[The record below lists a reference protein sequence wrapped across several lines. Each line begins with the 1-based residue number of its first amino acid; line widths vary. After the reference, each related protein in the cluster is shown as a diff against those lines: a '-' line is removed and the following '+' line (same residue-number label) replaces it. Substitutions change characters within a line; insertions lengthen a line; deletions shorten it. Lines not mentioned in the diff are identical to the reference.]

1 MVRNE
6 DLGSYG
12 TTQKTMRKKIL
23 LVDDSPFFLKALSD
37 ALSVDFHVETASSG
51 EKAINLLKEIDSAK
65 PGDIGP
71 FDLVITDLEM
81 TGLSGY
87 DVSQFI
93 RKQKQE
99 QQVYTSHHA
108 HRKGHYARGSPR
120 AWLRSIYSEDQ
131 PGEGCF
137 YDSDSFVKV
146 ISNSLGHLVTK

>member
-1 MVRNE
+1 
-6 DLGSYG
+6 
-12 TTQKTMRKKIL
+12 MRKKIL

-51 EKAINLLKEIDSAK
+51 EKAINLLEEIDSAK

-93 RKQKQE
+93 KSKNRSNKFIPVIMLTGKDITQE
-99 QQVYTSHHA
+99 E
-108 HRKGHYARGSPR
+108 ARGHGCAAYIPKTNLGKVVSMTR
-120 AWLRSIYSEDQ
+120 ILLLR
-131 PGEGCF
+131 
-137 YDSDSFVKV
+137 
-146 ISNSLGHLVTK
+146 

>member
-1 MVRNE
+1 MFMVLNE
-6 DLGSYG
+6 VLGSYE

-51 EKAINLLKEIDSAK
+51 EKAINLLEEIDSAK

-93 RKQKQE
+93 RNKNRRNKFIPVIILTGKDITQE
-99 QQVYTSHHA
+99 E
-108 HRKGHYARGSPR
+108 ARGHGCAAYIPKTNLGKVVSMTR
-120 AWLRSIYSEDQ
+120 ILLLR
-131 PGEGCF
+131 
-137 YDSDSFVKV
+137 
-146 ISNSLGHLVTK
+146 

>member
-1 MVRNE
+1 
-6 DLGSYG
+6 
-12 TTQKTMRKKIL
+12 MRKKIL

-51 EKAINLLKEIDSAK
+51 EKAINLLEEIDSAK

-93 RKQKQE
+93 RNKKGAIKLYQSSCSPE
-99 QQVYTSHHA
+99 RTL
-108 HRKGHYARGSPR
+108 RKRKP
-120 AWLRSIYSEDQ
+120 
-131 PGEGCF
+131 EGMVAQHIF
-137 YDSDSFVKV
+137 RRPTWGRLF
-146 ISNSLGHLVTK
+146 L

>member
-6 DLGSYG
+6 DLGSDE

-51 EKAINLLKEIDSAK
+51 EKAINLLEEIDSAK

-93 RKQKQE
+93 RNKNRRNKFIPVIILTGKDITQE
-99 QQVYTSHHA
+99 E
-108 HRKGHYARGSPR
+108 ARGHGCAAYIPKTNLGKVVSMTR
-120 AWLRSIYSEDQ
+120 ILLLR
-131 PGEGCF
+131 
-137 YDSDSFVKV
+137 
-146 ISNSLGHLVTK
+146 

>member
-1 MVRNE
+1 MFMVRNE
-6 DLGSYG
+6 DLGSYE

-51 EKAINLLKEIDSAK
+51 EKAINLLEEIDSAK

-93 RKQKQE
+93 RNKNRRNKFIPVIILTGKDITQE
-99 QQVYTSHHA
+99 E
-108 HRKGHYARGSPR
+108 ARGHGCAAYIPKTNLGKVVSMTR
-120 AWLRSIYSEDQ
+120 ILLLR
-131 PGEGCF
+131 
-137 YDSDSFVKV
+137 
-146 ISNSLGHLVTK
+146 

>member
-1 MVRNE
+1 MVGNE
-6 DLGSYG
+6 GLGSEE

-37 ALSVDFHVETASSG
+37 ALSVDFHVETAISG

-65 PGDIGP
+65 LGDIGP

-93 RKQKQE
+93 KNRSNKFIPVIMLTGKDITQE
-99 QQVYTSHHA
+99 E
-108 HRKGHYARGSPR
+108 ARGH
-120 AWLRSIYSEDQ
+120 
-131 PGEGCF
+131 GCAA
-137 YDSDSFVKV
+137 YIPKTNLGKV
-146 ISNSLGHLVTK
+146 ISMTRILLLR

>member
-1 MVRNE
+1 MFMVRNE
-6 DLGSYG
+6 DLGSYE

-51 EKAINLLKEIDSAK
+51 EKAINLLEEIDSAK
-65 PGDIGP
+65 PGDIGS

-93 RKQKQE
+93 RNKNRRNKFIPVIILTGKDITQE
-99 QQVYTSHHA
+99 E
-108 HRKGHYARGSPR
+108 ARGHGCAAYIPKTNLGKVVSMTR
-120 AWLRSIYSEDQ
+120 ILLLR
-131 PGEGCF
+131 
-137 YDSDSFVKV
+137 
-146 ISNSLGHLVTK
+146 

>member
-1 MVRNE
+1 MVRNQ
-6 DLGSYG
+6 DLGSYE

-51 EKAINLLKEIDSAK
+51 EKAINLLEEIDSAK

-93 RKQKQE
+93 RNKNRRNKFIPVIILTGKDITQE
-99 QQVYTSHHA
+99 E
-108 HRKGHYARGSPR
+108 ARGHGCAAYIPKTNLGKVVSMTR
-120 AWLRSIYSEDQ
+120 ILLLR
-131 PGEGCF
+131 
-137 YDSDSFVKV
+137 
-146 ISNSLGHLVTK
+146 

>member
-1 MVRNE
+1 MFMVLNE
-6 DLGSYG
+6 DLGSYE

-51 EKAINLLKEIDSAK
+51 EKAINLLEEIDSAK

-93 RKQKQE
+93 KNKNRSNKFIPVIMLTGKDITQE
-99 QQVYTSHHA
+99 E
-108 HRKGHYARGSPR
+108 ARGHGCAAYIPKTNLGKVVSMTR
-120 AWLRSIYSEDQ
+120 ILLLR
-131 PGEGCF
+131 
-137 YDSDSFVKV
+137 
-146 ISNSLGHLVTK
+146 

>member
-1 MVRNE
+1 MVLNE
-6 DLGSYG
+6 DLGSYE

-51 EKAINLLKEIDSAK
+51 EKAINLLEEIDSAK

-93 RKQKQE
+93 RNKNRRNKFIPVIILTGKDITQE
-99 QQVYTSHHA
+99 E
-108 HRKGHYARGSPR
+108 ARGHGCAAYIPKTNLGKVVSMTR
-120 AWLRSIYSEDQ
+120 ILLLR
-131 PGEGCF
+131 
-137 YDSDSFVKV
+137 
-146 ISNSLGHLVTK
+146 

>member
-1 MVRNE
+1 MVLNE
-6 DLGSYG
+6 DLGSYE

-51 EKAINLLKEIDSAK
+51 EKAINLLVEIDSAK

-93 RKQKQE
+93 RNKNRRNKFIPVIILTGKDITQE
-99 QQVYTSHHA
+99 E
-108 HRKGHYARGSPR
+108 ARGHGCAAYIPKTNLGKVVSMTR
-120 AWLRSIYSEDQ
+120 ILLLR
-131 PGEGCF
+131 
-137 YDSDSFVKV
+137 
-146 ISNSLGHLVTK
+146 

>member
-1 MVRNE
+1 MVRNQ
-6 DLGSYG
+6 DLGSYE
-12 TTQKTMRKKIL
+12 TIQKTMRKTIL

-51 EKAINLLKEIDSAK
+51 EKAINLLEEIDSAK

-93 RKQKQE
+93 RNKNRRNKFIPVIILTGKDITQE
-99 QQVYTSHHA
+99 E
-108 HRKGHYARGSPR
+108 ARGHGCAAYIPKTNLGKVVSMTR
-120 AWLRSIYSEDQ
+120 ILLLR
-131 PGEGCF
+131 
-137 YDSDSFVKV
+137 
-146 ISNSLGHLVTK
+146 

>member
-6 DLGSYG
+6 DLGSDE

-23 LVDDSPFFLKALSD
+23 LVDDSPFFLKALID

-51 EKAINLLKEIDSAK
+51 EKAINLLEEIDSAK

-93 RKQKQE
+93 RNKNRINKFIPVIILTGKDITQE
-99 QQVYTSHHA
+99 E
-108 HRKGHYARGSPR
+108 ARGH
-120 AWLRSIYSEDQ
+120 
-131 PGEGCF
+131 GCAA
-137 YDSDSFVKV
+137 YIPKTNLGKV
-146 ISNSLGHLVTK
+146 ISMTRILLLR

>member
-1 MVRNE
+1 MFMVLNE
-6 DLGSYG
+6 DLGSYE

-51 EKAINLLKEIDSAK
+51 EKAINLLEEIDSAK

-93 RKQKQE
+93 KSKNRSSKFIPVIMLTGKDITQE
-99 QQVYTSHHA
+99 E
-108 HRKGHYARGSPR
+108 ARGHGCAAYIPKTNLGKVVSMTR
-120 AWLRSIYSEDQ
+120 ILLLR
-131 PGEGCF
+131 
-137 YDSDSFVKV
+137 
-146 ISNSLGHLVTK
+146 

>member
-1 MVRNE
+1 MFMVLNE
-6 DLGSYG
+6 DLGSYE

-51 EKAINLLKEIDSAK
+51 EKAINLLEEIDSAK

-93 RKQKQE
+93 RNKNRRNKFIPVIILTGKDITQE
-99 QQVYTSHHA
+99 E
-108 HRKGHYARGSPR
+108 ARGHGCAAYIPKTNLGKVVSMTR
-120 AWLRSIYSEDQ
+120 ILLLR
-131 PGEGCF
+131 
-137 YDSDSFVKV
+137 
-146 ISNSLGHLVTK
+146 

>member
-1 MVRNE
+1 MFMVLNE
-6 DLGSYG
+6 DLGSYE

-93 RKQKQE
+93 RNKKGAISLYQSSCSPERTLRKRKPEGMVE
-99 QQVYTSHHA
+99 QHIFRRPTWG
-108 HRKGHYARGSPR
+108 R
-120 AWLRSIYSEDQ
+120 L
-131 PGEGCF
+131 F
-137 YDSDSFVKV
+137 
-146 ISNSLGHLVTK
+146 L